1 MKTELCD
8 VLGIEYPIIQGAM
21 AHISDGKFAATVS
34 EAGGFGVIASTLHD
48 GQWVKEQVEIARS
61 ITDKPFAVN
70 LIMESDIVEECAR
83 MCVELKVP
91 ICTISAGNPEKIVPI
106 LVEGGIKVIC
116 LIPHARAAKKMQDL
130 GATAVVAEGMEGGG
144 HIGKMCTFPMVRQVA
159 EAVDIPVIAA
169 GGIADGKGFMAA
181 LMLGA
186 VGVQMGTAFLVAEE
200 CPISDVYK
208 QIVIDASDSDTV
220 LTGEYGKKQ
229 VRCIKSPWTEEY
241 WKLHDSGASSEELDQ
256 FCRGTVA
263 AARDGIIERGAFS
276 AGMISGLITE
286 MKPAAKIITDIME
299 EADRAYADFKKIYG

>member
-1 MKTELCD
+1 
-8 VLGIEYPIIQGAM
+8 
-21 AHISDGKFAATVS
+21 
-34 EAGGFGVIASTLHD
+34 
-48 GQWVKEQVEIARS
+48 
-61 ITDKPFAVN
+61 
-70 LIMESDIVEECAR
+70 
-83 MCVELKVP
+83 
-91 ICTISAGNPEKIVPI
+91 
-106 LVEGGIKVIC
+106 
-116 LIPHARAAKKMQDL
+116 
-130 GATAVVAEGMEGGG
+130 
-144 HIGKMCTFPMVRQVA
+144 
-159 EAVDIPVIAA
+159 PVIAA

-299 EADRAYADFKKIYG
+299 EADQAYADFKKIYG

>member
-34 EAGGFGVIASTLHD
+34 EAGALGVIASTLHD

>member
-34 EAGGFGVIASTLHD
+34 ETGGLGVIASTLHD

>member
-34 EAGGFGVIASTLHD
+34 EAGGLGVIASTLHD

-116 LIPHARAAKKMQDL
+116 LIPHSRAAKKMQDL

>member
-34 EAGGFGVIASTLHD
+34 EAGGLGVIASTLHD

-91 ICTISAGNPEKIVPI
+91 ICTISAGNPKKIVPI
-106 LVEGGIKVIC
+106 LVEGDIKVIC

-186 VGVQMGTAFLVAEE
+186 VGVQMSTAFLVAEE

-299 EADRAYADFKKIYG
+299 EADQAYADFKKIYG

>member
-34 EAGGFGVIASTLHD
+34 EAGGLGVIASTLHD

-106 LVEGGIKVIC
+106 LVEGDIKVIC

-276 AGMISGLITE
+276 AGMISGLITK

-299 EADRAYADFKKIYG
+299 EADQAYADFKKIYG

>member
-34 EAGGFGVIASTLHD
+34 EAGGLGVIASTLHD
-48 GQWVKEQVEIARS
+48 GQWVKEQVDIARS

-276 AGMISGLITE
+276 AGMISGLITK

-299 EADRAYADFKKIYG
+299 EANRAYADFKKIYG